1 MSCLASIRLKFV
13 WLLVVLLVAAI
24 TFSWIYFNV
33 VKDSAVHLPQIFHNR
48 TSSIRLS
55 FKNTYSHVG
64 YVVSLG
70 YGRAQQQGRCAQGI
84 ISMQCWLKSFDLPMH
99 IVEPLVSSSKFLGLP
114 INNMRWVNF
123 SDIYDI
129 DQLNKL
135 TGVDKRYAQ
144 LVRWDDFLQNAPRS
158 IIFVTIGPGKYHHV
172 EVVWEMQLQQRD
184 THKYDTQLH
193 KKDIYHINYLLDKG
207 FDLVRLVRIMTCDN
221 QPFTAGELNKVIFN
235 NWNPEEV
242 TLILSGWDPLYVISN
257 PKLENPFLCRNQY
270 FDGHRFFP
278 PSKQLLQAVQK
289 YENLFLKPY
298 TSIAVMIR
306 SEHILFS
313 LGYMKKRHNQSL
325 LYPTITKIFNNLI
338 ATVRKLQS
346 SIGHGNIIVT
356 ADIGKYGSNTWS
368 GTVSGWNKSIIVEI
382 IKHTVTKLY
391 QNSWTFEEW
400 EQSFGTATGGI
411 EDQSYVAAMQ
421 KSIASRARCL
431 LLFGGGGFELIALHE
446 YLRNHPVPS
455 KQCWK
460 FLHTKTS
467 FEGQYS
473 QLVANYSG
481 IKIDDVSESD

>member
-1 MSCLASIRLKFV
+1 MSSSTSKKLK
-13 WLLVVLLVAAI
+13 LLWSVAVLFVAAI
-24 TFSWIYFNV
+24 TLNWIYFIVRKNSV
-33 VKDSAVHLPQIFHNR
+33 VDLPQTFQNR
-48 TSSIRLS
+48 TSPIQPSY
-55 FKNTYSHVG
+55 KNNTLGRVG
-64 YVVSLG
+64 YLISLT
-70 YGRAQQQGRCAQGI
+70 YGAAQQQGRCAQGI

-114 INNMRWVNF
+114 NSKMQSVDF
-123 SDIYDI
+123 GDIYDI
-129 DQLNKL
+129 EQLNKL
-135 TGVDKRYAQ
+135 TGVDKRFAQ
-144 LVRWDDFLQNAPRS
+144 LVRWDDFFQNAPRN
-158 IIFVTIGPGKYHHV
+158 IIFVLIRLGKYHQV
-172 EVVWEMQLQQRD
+172 EVQSEMQIQQRD
-184 THKYDTQLH
+184 TYSL
-193 KKDIYHINYLLDKG
+193 NYLLDRG
-207 FDLVRLVRIMTCDN
+207 FGIVKLVKILTRDHVLI
-221 QPFTAGELNKVIFN
+221 TAGELNKVIFN

-242 TLILSGWDPLYVISN
+242 TLILSVWDPLTLIPN
-257 PKLENPFLCRNQY
+257 TKLENTLLCRNQY
-270 FDGHRFFP
+270 FDGHRFFT

-313 LGYMKKRHNQSL
+313 LGYMKKWHNQSL

-338 ATVRKLQS
+338 ATVRKLQA

-421 KSIASRARCL
+421 KSIASRAQCL

-460 FLHTKTS
+460 FLHTKRS
-467 FEGQYS
+467 FTGQYS

-481 IKIDDVSESD
+481 IKMDDVSESD